1 MNIDSEREQPDA
13 ADADPLSSSESES
26 SEVELDVENTEEE
39 RAAITSDRI
48 QTCVETKHTR
58 SVVRHKSI
66 TPATAKLE
74 QLHCNLW
81 GPHSPASWA
90 DSSFVS
96 VLIDK
101 LTKKSWVLFLK
112 SKDSFFDVFKL

>member
-48 QTCVETKHTR
+48 QTPCDPCVETKHTR

-81 GPHSPASWA
+81 GPYSPAS
-90 DSSFVS
+90 
-96 VLIDK
+96 
-101 LTKKSWVLFLK
+101 
-112 SKDSFFDVFKL
+112 